1 MAQLGE
7 DDADDEGCVAEA
19 GFPSMAGRRRRSR
32 RSTEA
37 ASEVVVV
44 ASSDGSGN
52 RNQIFEYQE
61 SAISTY

>member
-7 DDADDEGCVAEA
+7 DDADDEGRLAEA
-19 GFPSMAGRRRRSR
+19 GFPSMAGRRRRS

-52 RNQIFEYQE
+52 WNQIFEYQE
-61 SAISTY
+61 SDISTY

>member
-7 DDADDEGCVAEA
+7 DDADDEGYVAEA
-19 GFPSMAGRRRRSR
+19 GFPSMAGRRRSR

-52 RNQIFEYQE
+52 RNQVFEYQE
-61 SAISTY
+61 SAISTH